1 MKSLLLMVVLLAGV
15 GSAYGHEAKAVRTAP
30 AASAIT
36 AEQATSAVHR
46 WHADAPLQAGMA
58 RVRTASDAL
67 EHLQHG
73 HLDARQVRALADE
86 ITAAVN
92 DMFANCKLDP
102 APDAA
107 LHPLL
112 ARLLAAS
119 QALRDDPT
127 DAKPLGDVRAVLA
140 RYAEL
145 FEQSGSSPSGR

>member
-1 MKSLLLMVVLLAGV
+1 MKSLLLMVVLLASAGT
-15 GSAYGHEAKAVRTAP
+15 AYGHEAKAVRAAP
-30 AASAIT
+30 AESASS
-36 AEQATSAVHR
+36 AEQATTAARR

-67 EHLQHG
+67 AHLQHG

-86 ITAAVN
+86 VTEAVN

-112 ARLLAAS
+112 ARMLAAS
-119 QALRDDPT
+119 QALREHPT
-127 DAKPLGDVRAVLA
+127 DFIPVFQVRDVLA
-140 RYAEL
+140 RYSEL
-145 FEQSGSSPSGR
+145 FDESKL

>member
-1 MKSLLLMVVLLAGV
+1 MKSLLLIVVLLAGA
-15 GSAYGHEAKAVRTAP
+15 GTAYGHEAKVARTAP
-30 AASAIT
+30 AASAST
-36 AEQATSAVHR
+36 AKLATTMAYR
-46 WHADAPLQAGMA
+46 WHADASLQAGMA

-86 ITAAVN
+86 ITEAVN
-92 DMFANCKLDP
+92 YMFANCRLDP

-112 ARLLAAS
+112 AKLLTDS
-119 QALRDDPT
+119 QALQQHPT
-127 DAKPLGDVRAVLA
+127 DSIPVFQIRDVLA

-145 FEQSGSSPSGR
+145 FDESKL